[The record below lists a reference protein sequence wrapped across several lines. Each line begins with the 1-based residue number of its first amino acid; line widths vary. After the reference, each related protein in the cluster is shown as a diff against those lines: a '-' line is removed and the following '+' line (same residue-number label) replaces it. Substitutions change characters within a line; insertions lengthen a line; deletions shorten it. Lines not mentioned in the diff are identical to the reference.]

1 MNPLT
6 LIAEAAVGADN
17 GKVATMTLYKVEFN
31 SDSTEGRGR
40 AFYEWY
46 IDEDTAKRVAK
57 GQYVMGTDC
66 PVHRVAET
74 VVIVGDKVW
83 LLGAPVGITWEDP
96 QALRAKALSKLTPE
110 ERKILGV

>member
-1 MNPLT
+1 MNPKT
-6 LIAEAAVGADN
+6 LLADASAGAEHARIAV
-17 GKVATMTLYKVEFN
+17 MTLYKVEFN

-46 IDEDTAKRVAK
+46 INHETATRVAK

-66 PVHRVAET
+66 PIHRVAET
-74 VVIVGDKVW
+74 VVISGDKVW
-83 LLGAPVGITWEDP
+83 LLGAPIGITWEDP
-96 QALRAKALSKLTPE
+96 RETRARALAKLTPE